1 MIRSMESARNTRVYQ
16 IGTYLDIQIRL
27 YFLPTFFDMRVYMHM
42 QGRHSNQCHRAMAQ
56 VVFLP
61 RPEIR
66 GAFWAVIT
74 HNIGSSLLNNFTK

>member
-1 MIRSMESARNTRVYQ
+1 MNSSVVRFIPLVVDHN
-16 IGTYLDIQIRL
+16 
-27 YFLPTFFDMRVYMHM
+27 
-42 QGRHSNQCHRAMAQ
+42 QGYKQRRHSNLGHRAMGQ

-61 RPEIR
+61 RPESQ